1 MTPGRHT
8 RLPLFRNQGPG
19 SRDYRASRALS
30 RSRQRVRLAAAGC
43 SDRRSP
49 TATLSADKW
58 ASGSP
63 CQPALHPTHTSP
75 RASSG
80 RRKMWKGRSM
90 PGRCARL
97 PNRKRVVVRV
107 CALAAQDAHPKQE
120 AVEALE
126 EEVGAESHTDS
137 SSRCDH
143 HGAVM
148 MPPM

>member
-1 MTPGRHT
+1 MLGSAESYCYFECGQVGVGLS
-8 RLPLFRNQGPG
+8 LP
-19 SRDYRASRALS
+19 ASF
-30 RSRQRVRLAAAGC
+30 
-43 SDRRSP
+43 
-49 TATLSADKW
+49 
-58 ASGSP
+58 AS
-63 CQPALHPTHTSP
+63 HTSP